1 MRYPFNLSEPLVI
14 PRKKIST
21 FVEAG
26 LCIAYIWLCWDM
38 LSERL
43 VFGIPVGLFFY
54 FLVKGIRHWH
64 HVWGIERSGFFNGRE
79 KWAKDFENQRV

>member
-43 VFGIPVGLFFY
+43 VFGFP
-54 FLVKGIRHWH
+54 
-64 HVWGIERSGFFNGRE
+64 
-79 KWAKDFENQRV
+79 

>member
-1 MRYPFNLSEPLVI
+1 MIGMRYPFNLSEPLVI

-43 VFGIPVGLFFY
+43 VFWIPVGLFFGEGY
-54 FLVKGIRHWH
+54 PALAPCHP
-64 HVWGIERSGFFNGRE
+64 
-79 KWAKDFENQRV
+79 NQ

>member
-43 VFGIPVGLFFY
+43 VFWIVRCSCPAVCVNSCLSRPTLHPHTYVVPRAFT
-54 FLVKGIRHWH
+54 
-64 HVWGIERSGFFNGRE
+64 
-79 KWAKDFENQRV
+79 